1 MLGAPLPAA
10 ACPNGDHA
18 GADGEE
24 KAEIMRIGPKNARNC
39 QSYDCPDSRS
49 IVHWVSDEA
58 KTGAGDNSGEKQE
71 QGVGTRLLSVLDGTG
86 RNSEKRHEGQ
96 AARRRKRFNEGCRSD
111 SQDPEYC
118 ARQWAATS
126 DCPKTADQYRSSR

>member
-1 MLGAPLPAA
+1 MIDDP
-10 ACPNGDHA
+10 GDET
-18 GADGEE
+18 GDDGR
-24 KAEIMRIGPKNARNC
+24 KSKARNC

-126 DCPKTADQYRSSR
+126 D